1 MEHALVHPAL
11 DAAAWAALETYRRVV
26 GSHDRSALGTHV
38 ADGADDTPSLLID
51 IVVES
56 AILASVEGL
65 AVNVLSEE
73 AGWIDHGH
81 AVTLVVD
88 PVDGSGNAAAGVPF
102 AAFSGAIAVDGRFVE
117 ALTVWLHTGE
127 RYWASVDVAPVVTTT
142 GRRSV
147 DGALLS
153 MLRPHPRNHEAW
165 WRVAQ
170 RASRVRIL
178 GSSTI
183 EAALVAA
190 GALDAFVDA
199 GSDTHRL
206 VDLAAAMVQVPAA
219 GGVIVDAFGRP
230 IEFDTDLTRRWSGV
244 VAATPEL
251 AEGLC
256 ELIADAPVTVAG

>member
-1 MEHALVHPAL
+1 MEHHDVHPAL
-11 DAAAWAALETYRRVV
+11 AAAADAALATYRRIVTD
-26 GSHDRSALGTHV
+26 HDRATLSTHV
-38 ADGADDTPSLLID
+38 AEGADDTPSLLID

-56 AILASVEGL
+56 SILAAVEGRG
-65 AVNVLSEE
+65 VNVLSEE
-73 AGWIDHGH
+73 AGWIDGGH
-81 AVTLVVD
+81 ALTLVVD

-102 AAFSGAIAVDGRFVE
+102 AAFSGALVDDGRFVE

-127 RYWASVDVAPVVTTT
+127 RYWAGVDAPAAVRTS
-142 GRRSV
+142 GRRGV
-147 DGALLS
+147 DGALIS
-153 MLRPHPRNHEAW
+153 TLRPHPHTIDTW
-165 WRVAQ
+165 WRVAE

-219 GGVIVDAFGRP
+219 GGVVVDAYGRP
-230 IEFDTDLTRRWSGV
+230 IEFDVDLTRRWSGV
-244 VAATPEL
+244 VAASREL
-251 AEGLC
+251 AEGIC
-256 ELIADAPVTVAG
+256 ELISAAPVSA